1 MRVVVQRVCEAT
13 VSIDGQTVERIGHG
27 LVVLVGIADGDSTE
41 DVAAISAKLA
51 SLRIFRDGDRK
62 MNCSVVDV
70 SGEILVV
77 SQFTL
82 LADVRKGR
90 RPSWVGAAAPGQ
102 AKMLIEALVQ
112 RLRSAGIP
120 VRTGVF
126 GASMQVALINDGP
139 VTIVLDTDRGRI
151 L

>member
-1 MRVVVQRVCEAT
+1 MRVVVQRVGEAT
-13 VSIDGQTVERIGHG
+13 VSVDGQTVERIGHG
-27 LVVLVGIADGDSTE
+27 LVVLVGIAAGDSTD
-41 DVAAISAKLA
+41 DVAAIAAKLA

-62 MNCSVVDV
+62 MNRSVVDV
-70 SGEILVV
+70 GGEILVV

-90 RPSWVGAAAPGQ
+90 RPSWVGAAAPEQ
-102 AKMLIEALVQ
+102 AEQLIDELVR
-112 RLRSAGIP
+112 RLREEGIP

-139 VTIVLDTDRGRI
+139 VTIVIDSNQGRI
-151 L
+151 S

>member
-1 MRVVVQRVCEAT
+1 MQRVGEAT
-13 VSIDGQTVERIGHG
+13 VTVDGEIVERIGPG
-27 LVVLVGIADGDSTE
+27 LVVLVGIAAGDSTA

-51 SLRIFRDGDRK
+51 SLRIFRDDARK
-62 MNCSVVDV
+62 MNRSVLDV
-70 SGEILVV
+70 GGEMLVV

-90 RPSWVGAAAPGQ
+90 RPSWVGAAAPDQ
-102 AKMLIEALVQ
+102 AEVLIDELVEY
-112 RLRSAGIP
+112 LRNTGIA

-139 VTIVLDTDRGRI
+139 VTIVLDTNRGKI